1 MTKLKNSTNGGNFM
15 AETKQSKRLVLTVAK
30 DEWKIKNRFIG
41 FLVLFFMAFVC
52 LVAPKVVEDG
62 LNRK

>member
-1 MTKLKNSTNGGNFM
+1 M

-41 FLVLFFMAFVC
+41 FFRFVLHGFC
-52 LVAPKVVEDG
+52 L
-62 LNRK
+62 LSSSQSR

>member
-1 MTKLKNSTNGGNFM
+1 M

-41 FLVLFFMAFVC
+41 FLVLFFIAFVC